1 MRVPEEY
8 LGHTPLN
15 QFNVTNITAIA
26 QNVEDAEDLTVESRF
41 NLKRID
47 LNDVVFFKL
56 KSSYPMELITI
67 VEEFLKP
74 KKFKRGY
81 GFYEFLFKEDISDVK
96 EIIFMNVGTV

>member
-26 QNVEDAEDLTVESRF
+26 QNIEDAEDLTVESRF

-47 LNDVVFFKL
+47 LNDAVFFKL
-56 KSSYPMELITI
+56 RSSSPQELITI
-67 VEEFLKP
+67 VEDAMKP
-74 KKFKRGY
+74 KKFERGFA
-81 GFYEFLFKEDISDVK
+81 FYEFLCKEDISNVK
-96 EIIFMNVGTV
+96 EIIFMNV

>member
-8 LGHTPLN
+8 LGHTSLN
-15 QFNVTNITAIA
+15 LFNVTNNTAIA
-26 QNVEDAEDLTVESRF
+26 QNVRDAENLIVESRF

-56 KSSYPMELITI
+56 KSSYPKELITI

-74 KKFKRGY
+74 KKFKRGCA
-81 GFYEFLFKEDISDVK
+81 FYEFLFEEDISDVQ
-96 EIIFMNVGTV
+96 EIIFMNV